1 MPRTAI
7 LLAVV
12 LAGSGASAYFAW
24 RDAEMPPSGL
34 PRVPFLDSTPGG
46 ERQRE
51 SDRYRETLQTANE
64 INANAAEEKGDSFI
78 STPEATLEELAAVP
92 AKEHAPWNRGL
103 PGKPALGQSKPEPGK
118 GPGRHLGI
126 NAAGSRE
133 RPASVG
139 AEDPVEV
146 EDSPYPDLFP
156 GRMNAL
162 AGAMSIAAPAGRELK
177 TPDSRPFDA
186 EVSEKIPGSVE
197 SIGAEATDA
206 LKIPAGEML
215 YAETPAAVDSRR
227 QAPAAAVVAQ
237 GPLAES
243 RPVGGLSTHSGARGL
258 YPGPAASPARRANS
272 AKSTPSRST
281 GLQRP
286 RRSQATSATRRRRA
300 RRRTGGDVRSGPG
313 KARVATRPFR
323 HRNRREPGD
332 RLRQARHSRE
342 PVRRDRRRSRQD
354 RNRTGF
360 DGELETGDLARG
372 GAFDRRIASVAS
384 GTGASEPGGI

>member
-1 MPRTAI
+1 MFATVRKSIANAGRPNPSEDYEQFEPGQTKGHRCGRRLPRTAI

-12 LAGSGASAYFAW
+12 LAGSSASVYFAW

-78 STPEATLEELAAVP
+78 SAPEATLEELAAVP

-103 PGKPALGQSKPEPGK
+103 PGKPATGQSKPGPEK
-118 GPGRHLGI
+118 GLDRHLAI
-126 NAAGSRE
+126 NTSSAHD

-139 AEDPVEV
+139 SGDPVEV
-146 EDSPYPDLFP
+146 EDSPYPDLVL

-162 AGAMSIAAPAGRELK
+162 AGAMAIAAPASQELK
-177 TPDSRPFDA
+177 VLDSRLLETED
-186 EVSEKIPGSVE
+186 SEKIPDSVE
-197 SIGAEATDA
+197 SIGAESADA
-206 LKIPAGEML
+206 LKITAGEML

-227 QAPAAAVVAQ
+227 QTPAAAVVAQ

-243 RPVGGLSTHSGARGL
+243 RPVGGLSTHSAAKGL
-258 YPGPAASPARRANS
+258 YPGPAASPTRQANS
-272 AKSTPSRST
+272 AKSTPWRST

-286 RRSQATSATRRRRA
+286 RRSQATSTTRFWLGSA
-300 RRRTGGDVRSGPG
+300 G
-313 KARVATRPFR
+313 
-323 HRNRREPGD
+323 N
-332 RLRQARHSRE
+332 LRRHS
-342 PVRRDRRRSRQD
+342 
-354 RNRTGF
+354 
-360 DGELETGDLARG
+360 
-372 GAFDRRIASVAS
+372 
-384 GTGASEPGGI
+384 